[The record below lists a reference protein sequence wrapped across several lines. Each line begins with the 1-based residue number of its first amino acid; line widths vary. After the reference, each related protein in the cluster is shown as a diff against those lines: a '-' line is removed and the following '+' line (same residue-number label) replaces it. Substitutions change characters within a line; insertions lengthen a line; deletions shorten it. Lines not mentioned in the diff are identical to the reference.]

1 MISDWLNPKLKI
13 AIQKSRK
20 MTSQVLKNR
29 SKKFAID
36 IVRLTDELPHKS
48 IGWNVSNQ
56 LTRSATSVAANYRA
70 VCRAKSDKDFI
81 SKMETVIEECDE
93 TQFWLELIE
102 ELKIVN
108 SLDEVKRLWKEA
120 DELTS
125 IFVSSVKTVKNR
137 LNK

>member
-1 MISDWLNPKLKI
+1 
-13 AIQKSRK
+13 
-20 MTSQVLKNR
+20 MTSQELKNR

-36 IVRLTDELPHKS
+36 IVRLTNELPHKA

-56 LTRSATSVAANYRA
+56 ITRSAISVAANYRA

-102 ELKIVN
+102 ELTLVQ
-108 SLDEVKRLWKEA
+108 SLNEVKRHWKEA

-137 LNK
+137 LNKS